1 MACSFDICSVFAD
14 VNETIATLPKEPNE
28 LKAVLMAH
36 LGISDILTNSSENS
50 AGGSGGGS
58 CSFGGGCMGAD
69 STAPA
74 TATTPSVV
82 TPPTPPVSVMSN
94 VFKHP
99 ITYIDPLKIHELPSS
114 IIEDLEMVHTKPKM
128 EIAHNDGK
136 CPESASKSESATV
149 TASDPESE
157 LKGLYHY
164 VFNPSSV
171 YGNEYLP
178 IWSKYYSTDI
188 EYLKNTQTLLTYYD
202 NEILHRAVIQNTA
215 HQTHDEAFSTM
226 KDTWSSFRGSGKISE
241 FKEKFSYIE
250 TPILSKLNQ
259 SSPFLQILTVYN
271 ISSPVIT
278 LLTPII
284 VIIVPFIILFMR
296 GAQINVNDYIEILKT
311 IVAQHSIGKFFTDFD
326 TVTIEQKMYILMSIV
341 FYFIQIYQ
349 NIMACVRF
357 YNNIKL
363 VHTHLDT
370 IHGFLTV
377 TGVNMTYMIQLIQT
391 YHLTTYEGFKNELV
405 DRYTLLSDFT
415 RALSDITPFSPS
427 ISKFLQIGVVMKNY
441 YALFSQ
447 TDLNELLDYS
457 FGFNAYIEH
466 LTACRNLVINGRIN
480 ACKFVKTA
488 EVATVATTEV
498 AKEATEETETEEVKE
513 EEATLPAITENEHE
527 DTEAADTKPEAAVAD
542 TAAVVPA
549 TLPPPS
555 SPPPPPPHAPR
566 TPATNSATATKL
578 NSQFYAPLLSG
589 NVSSNAVPN
598 DIHLNKQLII
608 TGPNAAG
615 KTTTIKATLFNII
628 LSQQIGYGFY
638 KSAQINPYEYLHC
651 YLNIPDTSGRDSL
664 FQAESRRCKE
674 ILTCMLEHPKDRHF
688 CIFDELYSGTNP
700 YEAVASAYGYIDF
713 ISKNPNVDLI
723 LTTHYIEL
731 CHLLEK
737 HDRIENLHMSTAADG
752 AYLYKIA
759 DGISTIKG
767 GLKVLRELDYPAEIV
782 DSARRIIERK
792 N

>member
-1 MACSFDICSVFAD
+1 
-14 VNETIATLPKEPNE
+14 
-28 LKAVLMAH
+28 
-36 LGISDILTNSSENS
+36 
-50 AGGSGGGS
+50 
-58 CSFGGGCMGAD
+58 
-69 STAPA
+69 
-74 TATTPSVV
+74 
-82 TPPTPPVSVMSN
+82 
-94 VFKHP
+94 
-99 ITYIDPLKIHELPSS
+99 
-114 IIEDLEMVHTKPKM
+114 
-128 EIAHNDGK
+128 
-136 CPESASKSESATV
+136 
-149 TASDPESE
+149 
-157 LKGLYHY
+157 
-164 VFNPSSV
+164 
-171 YGNEYLP
+171 
-178 IWSKYYSTDI
+178 
-188 EYLKNTQTLLTYYD
+188 
-202 NEILHRAVIQNTA
+202 
-215 HQTHDEAFSTM
+215 
-226 KDTWSSFRGSGKISE
+226 
-241 FKEKFSYIE
+241 
-250 TPILSKLNQ
+250 
-259 SSPFLQILTVYN
+259 
-271 ISSPVIT
+271 
-278 LLTPII
+278 
-284 VIIVPFIILFMR
+284 MR
-296 GAQINVNDYIEILKT
+296 GVQLNVNDYIEILKT
-311 IVAQHSIGKFFTDFD
+311 IVAQHSIGKFFTEFD

-363 VHTHLDT
+363 VHTHLNT

-391 YHLTTYEGFKNELV
+391 YHLHTYEGFKNELV

-415 RALSDITPFSPS
+415 RALSEITPFSPS

-447 TDLNELLDYS
+447 TDLNELLEYS

-466 LTACRNLVINGRIN
+466 LTACRNLVINGKIN

-488 EVATVATTEV
+488 DVAVAAPAV
-498 AKEATEETETEEVKE
+498 AVAAV
-513 EEATLPAITENEHE
+513 LPAITENDDEE
-527 DTEAADTKPEAAVAD
+527 AEGTDAEATEATEATETPHDTPV
-542 TAAVVPA
+542 A

-555 SPPPPPPHAPR
+555 SPPPPPPPAPC

-589 NVSSNAVPN
+589 NVASNAVPN

-723 LTTHYIEL
+723 LTTHYIDL

-737 HDRIENLHMSTAADG
+737 HDRIENLHMSTAEDG

-792 N
+792 I